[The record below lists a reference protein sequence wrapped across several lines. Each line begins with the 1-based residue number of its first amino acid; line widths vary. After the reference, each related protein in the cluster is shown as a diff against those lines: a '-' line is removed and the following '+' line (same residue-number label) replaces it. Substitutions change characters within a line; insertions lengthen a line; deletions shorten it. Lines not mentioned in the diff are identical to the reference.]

1 METKPLDNIFNSYA
15 GAAAVFREKDTL
27 TDRHIP
33 ERIPH
38 REEQISNI
46 ARVLAP
52 SLRGQRVS
60 NLFIFGTVGTGKSVS
75 AKYVASELE
84 KKSGGGV
91 RVLYVNCKMKSVA
104 DTEYRLL
111 AELARGMGRR
121 VPATGLPTDEIY
133 KIFFSA
139 IDEEKKS
146 LILVLDEI
154 DALVKKVGD
163 GILYNLSRANQELAN
178 TKLSIVGISNDVSFL
193 DTIDPRVKSSLSE
206 EEIIFP
212 PYNANQLRDILSERA
227 RLAFNSGVIED
238 GLIAKCAALAAQEH
252 GDARKALDLLR
263 VAGEL
268 AERSGKDRITG
279 EHIDQAEEKLDTDR
293 VTTIVKS
300 QPNQSKAVLAAMLSL
315 QGRGDTP
322 ASAKGSKQPNGRGC
336 SRQYGSDG
344 FLETGDIFSE
354 YEKICK
360 AAGLKVLTQR
370 RISDLISE
378 LDMLGV
384 INARVI
390 SKGRYGRTKEI
401 RLILSREL
409 TDRIRKIMVDSY
421 ILEG

>member
-1 METKPLDNIFNSYA
+1 VESKQLDDIFNAYV
-15 GAAAVFREKDTL
+15 GAKAIFKEKDVL
-27 TDRHIP
+27 TDKHVP
-33 ERIPH
+33 ERIHH
-38 REEQISNI
+38 REEQIGHI
-46 ARVLAP
+46 ARILAP
-52 SLRGQRVS
+52 TLKDQRVS

-75 AKYVASELE
+75 TKYVASELE
-84 KKSGGGV
+84 KKSGGAV

-111 AELARGMGRR
+111 AELARGMGKR

-139 IDEEKKS
+139 IDEEKKN
-146 LILVLDEI
+146 LILILDEI

-163 GILYNLSRANQELAN
+163 EILYNLSRANQELVN
-178 TKLSIVGISNDVSFL
+178 TKLSVVGISNDVSFM

-206 EEIIFP
+206 EEIIFS
-212 PYNANQLRDILSERA
+212 PYNANQLRDILTERA
-227 RLAFNSGVIED
+227 AAAFNTGVIDD
-238 GLIAKCAALAAQEH
+238 GVIAKCAALAAQEH

-268 AERSGKDRITG
+268 AERAGKERIIS
-279 EHIDQAEEKLDTDR
+279 EYIDQAEEKLDTDR
-293 VTTIVKS
+293 LITVVKS
-300 QPNQSKAVLAAMLSL
+300 QPNQSKAVLAAMVGLHDGNKS
-315 QGRGDTP
+315 
-322 ASAKGSKQPNGRGC
+322 
-336 SRQYGSDG
+336 G
-344 FLETGDIFSE
+344 FLETGDIYSE

-360 AAGLKVLTQR
+360 SAGLKVLTQR

-401 RLILSREL
+401 RLILSREM
-409 TDRIRKIMVDSY
+409 TDKIRKMLIDSY
-421 ILEG
+421 ILEN